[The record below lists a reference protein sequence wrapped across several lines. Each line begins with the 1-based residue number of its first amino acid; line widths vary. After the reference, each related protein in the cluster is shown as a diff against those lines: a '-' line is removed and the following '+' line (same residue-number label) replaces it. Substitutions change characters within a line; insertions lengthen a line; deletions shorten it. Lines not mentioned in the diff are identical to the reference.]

1 MQLPSHLHVASF
13 LVCLSLSGTSAY
25 LEGAPLETA
34 LQDPGPKVPAED
46 PREALRKTLA
56 QADIHLNF
64 EHQAVSTLARIEVTD
79 QLLEY
84 LAVLPHGAAHEAML
98 VLGGQRAPE
107 DAVVWAEFLNTAI
120 LALGLEPGQNARWV
134 EKDPAPSQ
142 DELRQGVSAYDVFPP
157 EGDGLFLYLA
167 WRVGEERYIF
177 RLEDLI
183 RDLERGRAMRRHPWV
198 YLGSRMV
205 DRGPDEP
212 EAFAAG
218 LEGNLINISFFAQGN
233 TLITGALEECVNQTT
248 WLPNAWIL
256 PPTGSDVLMIFASK
270 RLNSLPESIDVLLP
284 GGE

>member
-25 LEGAPLETA
+25 LDGAPLETA

-183 RDLERGRAMRRHPWV
+183 RDLERGRAMRRH
-198 YLGSRMV
+198 S
-205 DRGPDEP
+205 
-212 EAFAAG
+212 
-218 LEGNLINISFFAQGN
+218 
-233 TLITGALEECVNQTT
+233 
-248 WLPNAWIL
+248 
-256 PPTGSDVLMIFASK
+256 
-270 RLNSLPESIDVLLP
+270 
-284 GGE
+284 